1 MRQTS
6 RWAAAEKPIAHQVI
20 FAEVIAEGPLR
31 DLQRKEK
38 KLSWI
43 TQGALVSTVLALGV
57 SIVVGQVAQRH
68 QLNPKIE
75 RLQVP
80 ASVYKVVEATTL
92 KEQRMRD
99 RFPLQYAVM
108 KGDYAKV
115 VSLIE
120 HAPLQSKDRQFLT
133 AQLDLWR
140 GNTGTDAQ
148 KAVADG
154 LRRGESLTRA
164 DGQWIYA
171 MEMAADARYETPQAE
186 SYKAEALQTGQAW
199 RKAASFAQYAFLA
212 IVLISMPISGITIFL
227 RRRIE
232 RITHLLGQLE

>member
-1 MRQTS
+1 MKQTS
-6 RWAAAEKPIAHQVI
+6 RWAAAETPVVRQVM
-20 FAEVIAEGPLR
+20 FAEVIAQGPLR
-31 DLQRKEK
+31 VLQRKEK

-57 SIVVGQVAQRH
+57 SVAVGQIAQQHR
-68 QLNPKIE
+68 LNGGIE

-80 ASVYKVVEATTL
+80 ESVYKVVETPT
-92 KEQRMRD
+92 RMEGRVRA
-99 RFPLQYAVM
+99 RFPLHFAVRAR
-108 KGDYAKV
+108 DYAKV
-115 VSLIE
+115 ADLIE
-120 HAPLQSKDRQFLT
+120 HASLEQKDREFLT

-154 LRRGESLTRA
+154 LRREKSLTRA

-171 MEMAADARYETPQAE
+171 MEMAADARYETPEAV
-186 SYKAEALQTGQAW
+186 SYKADAVRAGQAW
-199 RKAASFAQYAFLA
+199 RKAASFAQYVFLA

-232 RITHLLGQLE
+232 RITHLLEQLE

>member
-1 MRQTS
+1 MKQTS
-6 RWAAAEKPIAHQVI
+6 RWASVETPVVRQVM

-38 KLSWI
+38 NLSRI
-43 TQGALVSTVLALGV
+43 TKGSLVLTVLALGV
-57 SIVVGQVAQRH
+57 SVAVGQIAQQHR
-68 QLNPKIE
+68 LNGGIE

-80 ASVYKVVEATTL
+80 ESVYKVVETPTR
-92 KEQRMRD
+92 KEVRVRA
-99 RFPLQYAVM
+99 RFPLHFAVRDR
-108 KGDYAKV
+108 DYAKV
-115 VSLIE
+115 AKLIE
-120 HAPLQSKDRQFLT
+120 HAPLESKDREFLT

-140 GNTGTDAQ
+140 GNRGTEAQ

-154 LRRGESLTRA
+154 LRRRETLTHA
-164 DGQWIYA
+164 DSQWIYA
-171 MEMAADARYETPQAE
+171 MEMAADARVETPEAE
-186 SYKAEALQTGQAW
+186 SYKEDAVRAGQAW

-212 IVLISMPISGITIFL
+212 IVFISMPISGITIFL

>member
-1 MRQTS
+1 MKQTG
-6 RWAAAEKPIAHQVI
+6 RWASVETPVVRQVM

-31 DLQRKEK
+31 DLQRREK
-38 KLSWI
+38 NLSRI
-43 TQGALVSTVLALGV
+43 TKGSLVMTVLALGV
-57 SIVVGQVAQRH
+57 SVAVGQIAQQHR
-68 QLNPKIE
+68 LNGGIE

-80 ASVYKVVEATTL
+80 ESVYKVVETPTR
-92 KEQRMRD
+92 KEVRVRA
-99 RFPLQYAVM
+99 RFPLHFAVRDR
-108 KGDYAKV
+108 DYAKV
-115 VSLIE
+115 AMLIE
-120 HAPLQSKDRQFLT
+120 HAPLESKDREFLT

-140 GNTGTDAQ
+140 GNRGTEAQ

-154 LRRGESLTRA
+154 LRRGETLTHA

-171 MEMAADARYETPQAE
+171 MEMAADARVETTEAE
-186 SYKAEALQTGQAW
+186 SYKADAVRAGQAW

-232 RITHLLGQLE
+232 RIMHLLGQLE